1 MPEKWPYFRT
11 NRKGC
16 RHEGSSFLKVAEEQ
30 VWFTGSPA
38 ARADL
43 RDQQE
48 ESSLQGA
55 PGIGQQIGGLGPT
68 LWPADTPSMLGVAT
82 AGSGLSMR

>member
-16 RHEGSSFLKVAEEQ
+16 RHEGSGFLKIAEEQ

-38 ARADL
+38 ARSVYVINKKNPHFKG
-43 RDQQE
+43 R
-48 ESSLQGA
+48 QG
-55 PGIGQQIGGLGPT
+55 
-68 LWPADTPSMLGVAT
+68 
-82 AGSGLSMR
+82 

>member
-1 MPEKWPYFRT
+1 MLEKWPYFLT
-11 NRKGC
+11 TRKGC

-30 VWFTGSPA
+30 VWFTGSAA
-38 ARADL
+38 ARSDL

-82 AGSGLSMR
+82 AGSDLTMR